1 MFPPDV
7 STTFVYIFVCIWG
20 HLEIG
25 LNRIKSAKDYAHP
38 SLIQMLNLIME
49 ELVLAR
55 RKLHGLVEIQPID
68 IP

>member
-25 LNRIKSAKDYAHP
+25 LNQIKSAKDYAHP
-38 SLIQMLNLIME
+38 KTSGALQILTQYQIH
-49 ELVLAR
+49 LAI
-55 RKLHGLVEIQPID
+55 KLRQSN
-68 IP
+68 